1 MSCFTF
7 RRRIGDNRGL
17 KIAAVV
23 TICGAALAA
32 ASAAASPTVRH
43 APHCRSGVLHPVGTQ
58 VAAYAAVVNGKTRAY
73 TRPSGGL
80 RASFS
85 KLTDLGYPTTFWIVG
100 AILNKRCSATWYRV
114 KLPIKPNGVVG
125 YVRPKDVSVEKVTTR
140 ISVDL
145 SRRELLLY
153 RRTKLL
159 LRTPVA
165 VGSPSTPTPIGR
177 YFVSQRII
185 SGNPGGAFGPVV
197 LAVSAFSNVL
207 QGWAK
212 GGPIAIHGTNAPW
225 SIGRAASHGCIRV
238 QNGTLTRLFAATPGG
253 TPVVIHP

>member
-1 MSCFTF
+1 M
-7 RRRIGDNRGL
+7 GDNRDVR
-17 KIAAVV
+17 IAAAV
-23 TICGAALAA
+23 TICVAALAA
-32 ASAAASPTVRH
+32 APATAGPTARS
-43 APHCRSGVLHPVGTQ
+43 APHCRGGVLHPVGTR
-58 VAAYAAVVNGKTRAY
+58 VAAYAAVVNGKTQAY
-73 TRPSGGL
+73 RQPAGRL

-100 AILNKRCSATWYRV
+100 AVLNKRCDPTWYRV

-145 SRRELLLY
+145 SRRELRLY
-153 RRTKLL
+153 RRGKLVL
-159 LRTPVA
+159 ATPVA
-165 VGSPSTPTPIGR
+165 VGASPTPTPIGR
-177 YFVSQRII
+177 YFVSQRIVT
-185 SGNPGGAFGPVV
+185 GNPSGAFGPVV

-225 SIGRAASHGCIRV
+225 SIGRAASHGCVRV
-238 QNGTLTRLFAATPGG
+238 QNETLMRLFRATPGG

>member
-1 MSCFTF
+1 M
-7 RRRIGDNRGL
+7 GDNRGL
-17 KIAAVV
+17 KIAAVL
-23 TICGAALAA
+23 TISAAALAA
-32 ASAAASPTVRH
+32 APATASPTLRP
-43 APHCRSGVLHPVGTQ
+43 APHCRGGVLHPVGTQ
-58 VAAYAAVVNGKTRAY
+58 VAAYAAVVNGKTRTY
-73 TRPSGGL
+73 KRPSGGL
-80 RASFS
+80 RATFS
-85 KLTDLGYPTTFWIVG
+85 KLTDLGYPTTFSIVG
-100 AILNKRCSATWYRV
+100 AIVNKRCAASWYRV

-153 RRTKLL
+153 RRGKLA

-165 VGSPSTPTPIGR
+165 VGSSSTPTPIGR
-177 YFVSQRII
+177 YFVSQRITT
-185 SGNPGGAFGPVV
+185 SNPGGPFGPRV

-207 QGWAK
+207 QGWAA

-225 SIGRAASHGCIRV
+225 TIGRAASHGCIRV
-238 QNGTLTRLFAATPGG
+238 RNETLMRLFAATAGG

>member
-1 MSCFTF
+1 M
-7 RRRIGDNRGL
+7 RDNKSL

-23 TICGAALAA
+23 TISAVALAA
-32 ASAAASPTVRH
+32 APATASPTARA
-43 APHCRSGVLHPVGTQ
+43 APHCRGGVLHPVGTQ
-58 VAAYAAVVNGKTRAY
+58 VAAYAAVVKGKTRTY
-73 TRPSGGL
+73 TRPNGPV
-80 RASFS
+80 RATFS

-100 AILNKRCSATWYRV
+100 AILNRRCSATWYRV
-114 KLPIKPNGVVG
+114 KLPIKPNGAVG

-145 SRRELLLY
+145 SRRQLLLY
-153 RRTKLL
+153 RRGRIVLQTS
-159 LRTPVA
+159 VA
-165 VGSPSTPTPIGR
+165 VGSSSTPTPIGR
-177 YFVSQRII
+177 YFVSQRITAP
-185 SGNPGGAFGPVV
+185 NPAGPFGPLV

-225 SIGRAASHGCIRV
+225 TIGRAASHGCIRV
-238 QNGTLTRLFAATPGG
+238 QNQTLTRLFAATPGG

>member
-1 MSCFTF
+1 M
-7 RRRIGDNRGL
+7 RGV
-17 KIAAVV
+17 KIAAAV
-23 TICGAALAA
+23 TICAAALAT
-32 ASAAASPTVRH
+32 ASAAASPTARP
-43 APHCRSGVLHPVGTQ
+43 APHCRGGVLHPVGTQ

-73 TRPSGGL
+73 RRPKGGV

-100 AILNKRCSATWYRV
+100 AILNKRCAATWYRV

-125 YVRPKDVSVEKVTTR
+125 YVRPRDVSVEKVTTR

-145 SRRELLLY
+145 SRRELRFY
-153 RRTKLL
+153 RRGKLV

-177 YFVSQRII
+177 YFVSQRIRT
-185 SGNPGGAFGPVV
+185 SNPGGAFGPVV

-207 QGWAK
+207 QGWAE

-225 SIGRAASHGCIRV
+225 TIGSAASHGCIRV
-238 QNGTLTRLFAATPGG
+238 RNETLTRLYAATPGG

>member
-1 MSCFTF
+1 M
-7 RRRIGDNRGL
+7 RDNRRV

-23 TICGAALAA
+23 TIWAAEIAVA
-32 ASAAASPTVRH
+32 TATASPTTAA
-43 APHCRSGVLHPVGTQ
+43 APHCRGGVLHPVGTQ

-73 TRPSGGL
+73 KRPNGGL

-100 AILNKRCSATWYRV
+100 AILNKRCGATWYRV

-125 YVRPKDVSVEKVTTR
+125 YVHPRDVSVEKVTTR

-145 SRRELLLY
+145 SRRELHLY
-153 RRTKLL
+153 RRGKLV

-177 YFVSQRII
+177 YFVSQRIRTSNP
-185 SGNPGGAFGPVV
+185 SGPFGPVV

-207 QGWAK
+207 QGWAE

-225 SIGRAASHGCIRV
+225 TIGRAASHGCIRV
-238 QNGTLTRLFAATPGG
+238 RNETLMRLFAAAPGG

>member
-1 MSCFTF
+1 M
-7 RRRIGDNRGL
+7 GDNRDV
-17 KIAAVV
+17 KIAAAV
-23 TICGAALAA
+23 TICVAALAA
-32 ASAAASPTVRH
+32 APATAGPTVRS
-43 APHCRSGVLHPVGTQ
+43 APHCRGGVLHSVGTQ
-58 VAAYAAVVNGKTRAY
+58 RAAYAAVVNGKTRAY
-73 TRPSGGL
+73 KRPKGAV

-85 KLTDLGYPTTFWIVG
+85 RMTDLGYPTTFWIVG
-100 AILNKRCSATWYRV
+100 AILNRRCDATWYRV

-145 SRRELLLY
+145 SRRELRLY
-153 RRTKLL
+153 RRGKLAL
-159 LRTPVA
+159 TTPVA
-165 VGSPSTPTPIGR
+165 VGSWSTPTPIGR
-177 YFVSQRII
+177 YFVSQRIRT
-185 SGNPGGAFGPVV
+185 GNPGGAFGPVV

-225 SIGRAASHGCIRV
+225 SIGRAASHGCVRV
-238 QNGTLTRLFAATPGG
+238 PNETLLRLYRATAGG

>member
-1 MSCFTF
+1 MF
-7 RRRIGDNRGL
+7 RRQMRDNRGL

-32 ASAAASPTVRH
+32 ASATASPTVRP
-43 APHCRSGVLHPVGTQ
+43 APHCRGGVLYPVGTQ
-58 VAAYAAVVNGKTRAY
+58 VAAYAAVVNGKTRTY
-73 TRPSGGL
+73 KRPSGGL
-80 RASFS
+80 RATFK
-85 KLTDLGYPTTFWIVG
+85 KLTDLGYPTTFSIVG
-100 AILNKRCSATWYRV
+100 AILNKRCAATWYRV
-114 KLPIKPNGVVG
+114 KLPIKPNGVIG

-153 RRTKLL
+153 RRGKLV

-165 VGSPSTPTPIGR
+165 VGSSLTPTPIGR
-177 YFVSQRII
+177 YFVSQRITT
-185 SGNPGGAFGPVV
+185 SNPEGPFGPVV

-207 QGWAK
+207 QGWAA

-225 SIGRAASHGCIRV
+225 TIGQAASHGCIRV
-238 QNGTLTRLFAATPGG
+238 RNETLTRLFAATPGG